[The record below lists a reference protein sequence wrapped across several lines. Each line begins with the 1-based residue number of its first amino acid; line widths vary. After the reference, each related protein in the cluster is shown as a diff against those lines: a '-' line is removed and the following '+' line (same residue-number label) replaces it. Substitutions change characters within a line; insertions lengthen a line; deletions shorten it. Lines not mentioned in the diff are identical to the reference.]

1 MYRYP
6 SVPTTSD
13 TLIINH
19 YYPEQTGYP
28 ACTSVQEERYG
39 RGDTNLGTNYGAN
52 NLGDNNRTNIRHD
65 SHDIDN
71 SDNSSNVDNSERIK
85 NIENWRDGARTN
97 NSKQVYISKHKH
109 SGGAFCPFDH
119 IVAFNGHSDGS
130 GRYRDD
136 RYASN
141 REVSQSNR
149 RADYP
154 RAPQ

>member
-6 SVPTTSD
+6 SVPTTSN

-28 ACTSVQEERYG
+28 AGTSVQEERYG

-85 NIENWRDGARTN
+85 NIENWRDGARTY

-109 SGGAFCPFDH
+109 SGD
-119 IVAFNGHSDGS
+119 IVTTDTRAIVKSVNRTDAQIILARHSVG
-130 GRYRDD
+130 
-136 RYASN
+136 
-141 REVSQSNR
+141 
-149 RADYP
+149 
-154 RAPQ
+154 